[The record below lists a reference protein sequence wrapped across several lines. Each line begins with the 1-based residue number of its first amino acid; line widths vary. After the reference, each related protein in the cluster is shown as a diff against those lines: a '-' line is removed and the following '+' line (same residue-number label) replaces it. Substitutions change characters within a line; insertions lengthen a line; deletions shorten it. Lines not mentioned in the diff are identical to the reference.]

1 MTAPAAEPGRPARG
15 ASEDPGAEGGAPHH
29 LVIDG
34 RRWRA
39 TDPGI
44 PLALKAELV
53 HELMAARRAVR
64 SAAGDEA
71 AVAAARRRVQDAK
84 VALGERGAPWW
95 EPAPVEAVRERIAS
109 TVRTL
114 LGHRPPEATICPS
127 DVARVVA
134 SPSWRG
140 SMALVREVA
149 SALAATGE
157 VEVRQRGRAVDPAT
171 ARGPL
176 RYGRGATFSEVGRV
190 RGGNSPTLDA

>member
-1 MTAPAAEPGRPARG
+1 MTAPAGEPGSATGRPPG
-15 ASEDPGAEGGAPHH
+15 AGAEGGAPHH
-29 LVIDG
+29 LVIGG

-39 TDPGI
+39 SDPGI
-44 PLALKAELV
+44 PAQLKAELV

-64 SAAGDEA
+64 AGAGDPA

-95 EPAPVEAVRERIAS
+95 EPARAEAVCERIAC
-109 TVRTL
+109 TVRAL

-149 SALAATGE
+149 SALAASGE
-157 VEVRQRGRAVDPAT
+157 VEVRQRGRVVDPAS

-176 RYGRGATFSEVGRV
+176 RYGRGATFRELDRE
-190 RGGNSPTLDA
+190 REGNRPILDA